1 MDVYRVEDKIKAI
14 HCNRCQ
20 GIGQMREKVF
30 QSATFFDGSPLQVRQ
45 AEIALFIWCRIPKWL
60 QNQFVFQDVF
70 DENIQRN
77 LAERYMG
84 KCVAA
89 QQMPLILPAFQYV
102 QTAIV
107 LMSPGN
113 ILSDGEADGLYFVL
127 AVMEETATREYTDR
141 FGIPL
146 SPAPLRAVAVNAAKA
161 LMELYPIK
169 HASESR
175 LKIENGQGGVIFNV
189 IVPQPVSRDEN
200 DPA

>member
-1 MDVYRVEDKIKAI
+1 MYLCMDVYRVEDKIKAI

-30 QSATFFDGSPLQVRQ
+30 QSAKFFDGSPLQVRQ

-89 QQMPLILPAFQYV
+89 QQMPLILPGFSVCPDGDCPDVPRKHTVRRRSRRPVFCFFPNGRVSGQWLLLCHLRSPRGNEGQVVYRDRYFF
-102 QTAIV
+102 AI
-107 LMSPGN
+107 
-113 ILSDGEADGLYFVL
+113 
-127 AVMEETATREYTDR
+127 
-141 FGIPL
+141 
-146 SPAPLRAVAVNAAKA
+146 
-161 LMELYPIK
+161 
-169 HASESR
+169 H
-175 LKIENGQGGVIFNV
+175 
-189 IVPQPVSRDEN
+189 QPM
-200 DPA
+200 